1 MNTFVK
7 GNSENCNIFFF
18 IKYVQTSVL
27 SEFPVYATILFL
39 SYLFIV
45 MHGDLGLTQ
54 LGLKQ
59 IPQIQ
64 EVLVELNKTE
74 QNHITI
80 TSSNISSYSL
90 SYTLWENWRSTH
102 QINQKLKYYNQNH
115 YLPKQISTGVFWV
128 GEVGGGSTDD
138 LSDEYIYSLG
148 GSCMEIE

>member
-7 GNSENCNIFFF
+7 GNSENCNIFFLSNMF
-18 IKYVQTSVL
+18 RPVS
-27 SEFPVYATILFL
+27 SEFPVYATAIFL

-74 QNHITI
+74 
-80 TSSNISSYSL
+80 
-90 SYTLWENWRSTH
+90 
-102 QINQKLKYYNQNH
+102 
-115 YLPKQISTGVFWV
+115 
-128 GEVGGGSTDD
+128 
-138 LSDEYIYSLG
+138 
-148 GSCMEIE
+148 

>member
-7 GNSENCNIFFF
+7 GNSENCNIFF
-18 IKYVQTSVL
+18 L
-27 SEFPVYATILFL
+27 SNMFRPVSS

-74 QNHITI
+74 
-80 TSSNISSYSL
+80 
-90 SYTLWENWRSTH
+90 
-102 QINQKLKYYNQNH
+102 
-115 YLPKQISTGVFWV
+115 
-128 GEVGGGSTDD
+128 
-138 LSDEYIYSLG
+138 
-148 GSCMEIE
+148 